1 MMRRIVIGLIVVGL
15 LGVGVAAGGW
25 VYLNATSGSGEASTE
40 ISAPELTPAAESAA
54 TVFRIVPE
62 QSEVRF
68 VIDEVLRGSPY
79 TVVGTTNQVAGDIAV
94 DLSNPASAEVGTIRV
109 NARTLTTDSDQRNR
123 ALRSFILKSAE
134 DEFEFVEFVPTALEG
149 LPESVTAGESFSFQL
164 TGDLTVAGT
173 TNPVTFEVTAA
184 LVEDNQLSGQAVAT
198 VLYPEFNLTIPN
210 VPFVAGVDEDVRL
223 EIDFVAE
230 AVAA

>member
-1 MMRRIVIGLIVVGL
+1 MRRIIIGLVVIGL
-15 LGVGVAAGGW
+15 LGVGVLVGGW
-25 VYLNATSGSGEASTE
+25 VFLNATSGSGEASAE
-40 ISAPELTPAAESAA
+40 ISAPELTPAAESGA

-62 QSEVRF
+62 ASEVRF

-79 TVVGTTNQVAGDIAV
+79 TVVGTTDQVAGDIAV
-94 DLSNPASAEVGTIRV
+94 DLNNPASTEVGTIRV

-134 DEFEFVEFVPTALEG
+134 DEFEFVEFVPTAVEG
-149 LPESVTAGESFSFQL
+149 LPESVTSGEPFSFQI

-173 TNPVTFEVTAA
+173 TNPVTFEATAT
-184 LVEDNQLSGQAVAT
+184 LEDDTLTGQAVTT
-198 VLYPEFNLTIPN
+198 VLYPEFNLTIPS

-223 EIDFVAE
+223 EIDFVAQ